1 MINLGNENITRIYL
15 GNSKVR
21 LIYLGDI
28 LVFDARPVVENF
40 YKPTNDIV
48 TLSTVTDEFTKPA
61 ETVSRGTVTDEF
73 TKPAETV
80 KLSMELETSKFVSTV
95 EPSIPIEVVLPTPV
109 STVEPSI
116 PIEVVLP
123 TPVERVNDINTVKDV
138 VSSVESINAINSVK
152 ETVSVPTETVIVEL
166 LSE

>member
-61 ETVSRGTVTDEF
+61 ETVSRDTVTDEF

-80 KLSMELETSKFVSTV
+80 KPSMELETSKFVSTV
-95 EPSIPIEVVLPTPV
+95 EPSTQV
-109 STVEPSI
+109 
-116 PIEVVLP
+116 EVVLP

-138 VSSVESINAINSVK
+138 MSSVESINAINSVK